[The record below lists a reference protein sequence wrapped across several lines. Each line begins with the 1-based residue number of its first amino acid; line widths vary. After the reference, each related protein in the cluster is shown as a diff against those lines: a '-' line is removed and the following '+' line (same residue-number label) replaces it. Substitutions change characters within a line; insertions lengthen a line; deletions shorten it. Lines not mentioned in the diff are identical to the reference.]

1 MAGEPVAVV
10 VANKRA
16 VAEDASELVEID
28 YEDLDA
34 QLDMETAMDKST
46 KVIHD
51 DLGNNLF
58 GLELLIKVML
68 VKHLKISYCRRSYS

>member
-1 MAGEPVAVV
+1 MRSPTQYPLAKDVVRWQGEPVAVV

-16 VAEDASELVEID
+16 VAEDALELVEID

-58 GLELLIKVML
+58 W
-68 VKHLKISYCRRSYS
+68 Y